1 MGVINGFK
9 QFFSSIYALKD
20 VIVGRKITTVGK
32 DLQLLPDAGQITKV
46 GSGTPSHAV
55 GNSDFFVSGIL
66 EAAGYIRTSLGVVL
80 ASGTALYTG
89 SAGSGFLYPSSK
101 YHNLGAF
108 NLCVGDASKH
118 IVITTFGARL
128 SNYLHPLQTDP
139 TEFLHSATLSTSS
152 IIEYIGRRHNKTD
165 AEYEIGKGGV
175 VTNHVTPVE
184 LADDASFDLPDASA
198 GWGTLMVGDNEEY
211 TTFRWSSDG
220 TVVLEDDA
228 TANVVATDTDANLCI
243 FDNGTAVRVRNRL
256 GSAKKIMFTYNYT
269 TP

>member
-32 DLQLLPDAGQITKV
+32 DLQLLPDAGQITKIGA
-46 GSGTPSHAV
+46 GSSSHSLASNGDLLVSGKIEAKGTAYMDGEMYLSKFIATPQLTFTSDGYWKHSENDGFLLALIPASHYHFIITTDTNRYKDHDHSVA
-55 GNSDFFVSGIL
+55 SADPTFFVH
-66 EAAGYIRTSLGVVL
+66 
-80 ASGTALYTG
+80 
-89 SAGSGFLYPSSK
+89 SS
-101 YHNLGAF
+101 
-108 NLCVGDASKH
+108 
-118 IVITTFGARL
+118 
-128 SNYLHPLQTDP
+128 TDP
-139 TEFLHSATLSTSS
+139 DIDNTQWLSLT
-152 IIEYIGRRHNKTD
+152 HNKTD
-165 AEYEIGKGGV
+165 ARVMAGKGGV
-175 VTNHVTPVE
+175 VVSHAAPVE

-211 TTFRWSSDG
+211 TTFRWGADG